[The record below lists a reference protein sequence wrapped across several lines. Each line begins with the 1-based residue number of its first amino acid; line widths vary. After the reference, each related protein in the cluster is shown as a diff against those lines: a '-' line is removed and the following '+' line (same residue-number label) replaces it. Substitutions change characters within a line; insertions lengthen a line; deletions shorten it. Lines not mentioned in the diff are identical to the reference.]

1 LLKFA
6 DIAMYRAKNS
16 GRNQVAFYQPEM
28 IRQIQ
33 YRRSI
38 QTELRKALKEEQ
50 LELNYQP
57 IYNCQSHEVVAIEAM
72 LCVEKS
78 QKLNALEQAEL
89 FSIADE
95 SQVAVQLSE
104 WMLDQALNFL
114 NFQANSDVQVAMVV
128 PVRPAHFHQKQFVDW
143 LSERIESLEFPPQNL
158 VLSLNENCLNAQRF
172 PVEKQLKLLSKL
184 GVEIAVQ
191 NFGSGNLSPLRL
203 HDWAIDWLFLSSLF
217 VTEIT
222 NKRSMESM
230 AMALIQMGQTL
241 NKKVVAYGVRSAE
254 QQAFLLSQHCNL
266 MQGPY
271 LNEPMAAAD
280 MELLLLNGV
289 VDNDE
294 SHTFLEEYDE
304 Y

>member
-1 LLKFA
+1 
-6 DIAMYRAKNS
+6 
-16 GRNQVAFYQPEM
+16 
-28 IRQIQ
+28 
-33 YRRSI
+33 
-38 QTELRKALKEEQ
+38 
-50 LELNYQP
+50 
-57 IYNCQSHEVVAIEAM
+57 VAIEAM

-78 QKLNALEQAEL
+78 QKLNALEQAEI

-95 SQVAVQLSE
+95 SQVAGQLSE